1 MCHSYTHPRARA
13 FPTNLSLTSDLSTET
28 SGRHAQTFFFYRHA
42 GNIAT
47 DGFTNRFTNQ
57 VRNLHRFCV
66 DVFAIPMV
74 AS

>member
-1 MCHSYTHPRARA
+1 
-13 FPTNLSLTSDLSTET
+13 LTSDFFTET
-28 SGRHAQTFFFYRHA
+28 SGRRAQTFFFYRHA
-42 GNIAT
+42 GNIAI

>member
-1 MCHSYTHPRARA
+1 MCHSYTHPRVRA
-13 FPTNLSLTSDLSTET
+13 FPTNLSLTSDFSTET

-47 DGFTNRFTNQ
+47 DGFTNRFNNQ
-57 VRNLHRFCV
+57 VRNLHGFCV
-66 DVFAIPMV
+66 DVFAVPMV

>member
-13 FPTNLSLTSDLSTET
+13 CPTNLSLTSDFSTET
-28 SGRHAQTFFFYRHA
+28 SGRRAQIFFFYRHA

-47 DGFTNRFTNQ
+47 DAFTNLFTNQ